1 MTRKQLISLL
11 RVAESALWTAAT
23 VSPEAQS
30 AQQQI
35 ALALRAVDAADKC
48 PQCGNP
54 LVQPEIGRP
63 KRYCED
69 TCRKAAYRERRN
81 S

>member
-11 RVAESALWTAAT
+11 RVAESALWTAAR

-35 ALALRAVDAADKC
+35 HQALRAVDAADTC

-54 LVQPEIGRP
+54 LAQPEIGRP
-63 KRYCED
+63 KRYCGD
-69 TCRKAAYRERRN
+69 ACRKAAYRERRN
-81 S
+81 T

>member
-1 MTRKQLISLL
+1 MTRQELISLL

-63 KRYCED
+63 KHYCGA
-69 TCRKAAYRERRN
+69 TCRSAAYRARQH